1 MNILISIA
9 QLPSVQIT
17 DLIDNERNRL
27 MDKTIQI
34 LELKKKLS
42 EEIQKESSDNNV
54 ILKLSNE
61 IANLDDSKVRFS
73 VDAGIINRLGKEL
86 VGKHETAVSELV
98 KNAFDADATEVN
110 LVFEDAWNSGGTLT
124 IEDNGTGMT
133 RDQLIN
139 GFMRLSSSDKIHNPI
154 SEKYKRTRA
163 GRKGIGRFATQRLG
177 GKLTIITHTVKSE
190 TSMKITINWSDFE
203 TDKDLLSVT
212 NSIEI
217 IPKTEEEGTILIIEN
232 LRDRWSDAMIKRVF
246 RYTSELLQPFPLS
259 KNKKKETKNSIDPGF
274 KSCYY
279 RQDGQDLIPIIDEK
293 EAIFKHA
300 LAEIEGYVLE
310 DGQGCWALKSD
321 KLNFPQEVFLIGND
335 EKNREN
341 INVKFNLI
349 KGLHFKAY
357 YFILDSSLFD
367 SSRSFSFIKEVG
379 YEKGGIKLYRN
390 GFRVLPYGENSDD
403 WLGLDKSNNRSIILG
418 PHPNRNFFGFVELK
432 DEEGIFE
439 ETSSREGIVENDAF
453 NELVSFVYRSII
465 SSVIKVSELR
475 GRKATA
481 SQKNFIRKVDDP
493 TEKADKAVEELE
505 EFFSEDESK
514 EVLSEKSDLDI
525 SKKKAKKVFEE
536 FKQAREEEKKKNL
549 ALIDENNML
558 RILAGLGLVIGE
570 FIHEVNRFLPGFDAE
585 ITFLKKAV
593 EDLKGVYERV
603 ELLESNIKSFTSYTS
618 YFDKAISRNV
628 IRELQP
634 IELRDVVKDFRI
646 VIDSN
651 LKRANIKFEKP
662 FFNGYDL
669 FTTPMHPSEWA
680 SILFNLYTNSKKA
693 IVRKKNQGKIFIH
706 CGKDDKNV
714 FLEFSDNGDGISKEY
729 EDLIFNAFFT
739 TTSAANH
746 SGNDADSLVG
756 TGLGLKIIRDIVE
769 FYGGDV
775 YVTNSPESFN
785 TTIRIEI
792 PKNKK

>member
-1 MNILISIA
+1 MNTATQIS
-9 QLPSVQIT
+9 
-17 DLIDNERNRL
+17 
-27 MDKTIQI
+27 
-34 LELKKKLS
+34 ELKKKLS
-42 EEIQKESSDNNV
+42 EEIQKDVSDNNV
-54 ILKLSNE
+54 ILALSNE
-61 IANLDDSKVRFS
+61 IAKLDDSQVRFS

-86 VGKHETAVSELV
+86 VGRHETAVSELV

-110 LVFEDAWNSGGTLT
+110 LVFENAWNAGGTLT

-154 SEKYKRTRA
+154 SDKYKRTRA

-177 GKLTIITHTVKSE
+177 SKLTIITHTAKSE
-190 TSMKITINWSDFE
+190 SSIKISINWNDFE
-203 TDKDLLSVT
+203 TDKDLLSVS
-212 NSIEI
+212 NNIEI
-217 IPKTEEEGTILIIEN
+217 IPKTKEEGTTLIIEN
-232 LRDRWSDAMIKRVF
+232 LRDGWSDSMIKRVF

-259 KNKKKETKNSIDPGF
+259 KKNKEEAESSIDLGF
-274 KSCYY
+274 KSYY
-279 RQDGQDLIPIIDEK
+279 FRQDGQELIPIIDEE

-300 LAEIEGYVLE
+300 LAEIEGYILD

-321 KLNFPQEVFLIGND
+321 KLNFPQEVFPIGND

-341 INVKFNLI
+341 TEAKFNLI
-349 KGLHFKAY
+349 KGLHFKVH
-357 YFILDSSLFD
+357 YFIYDPSLFTPGT
-367 SSRSFSFIKEVG
+367 FSFIRNLA
-379 YEKGGIKLYRN
+379 YERAGIRLYKN
-390 GFRVLPYGENSDD
+390 GIRVLPYGEPKDD
-403 WLGLDKSNNRSIILG
+403 WLELDKSMNRSIVLA
-418 PHPNRNFFGFVELK
+418 PHQNISFFGFVEIEDK
-432 DEEGIFE
+432 SGNYFE
-439 ETSSREGIVENDAF
+439 ETSSREGLIENDSF
-453 NELVSFVYRSII
+453 RELVNFVYRSLM
-465 SSVIKVSELR
+465 SAVIKVSELR

-481 SQKNFIRKVDDP
+481 SQKNFTRKDDP

-505 EFFSEDESK
+505 EFFSEDEGNQDS
-514 EVLSEKSDLDI
+514 SEKSDSDK
-525 SKKKAKKVFEE
+525 SKEKAKKVFEE
-536 FKQAREEEKKKNL
+536 FKQAREEEKKKNQ

-570 FIHEVNRFLPGFDAE
+570 FIHEVHRFLPGFDAE
-585 ITFLKKAV
+585 ISFLKNAV
-593 EDLKGVYERV
+593 KDIKGVYERV
-603 ELLESNIKSFTSYTS
+603 ELLEINIKSFTSYTS

-634 IELRDVVKDFRI
+634 IELRDVVKDFSI
-646 VIDSN
+646 VIDNN
-651 LKRANIKFEKP
+651 LRRANIKFEKP
-662 FFNGYDL
+662 VFDGYDL

-693 IVRKKNQGKIFIH
+693 IIRKRVDGRIFIQ

-714 FLEFSDNGDGISKEY
+714 FLEFSDNGDGIPKEN

-746 SGNDADSLVG
+746 SGNDAESLVG
-756 TGLGLKIIRDIVE
+756 TGLGLKIIKDIVE

-775 YVTNSPESFN
+775 YVTNSPEFFN

-792 PKNKK
+792 PKNQKEDE

>member
-1 MNILISIA
+1 
-9 QLPSVQIT
+9 
-17 DLIDNERNRL
+17 
-27 MDKTIQI
+27 MDTATQI

-42 EEIQKESSDNNV
+42 EEIQKEKSDNNV
-54 ILKLSNE
+54 ILSLSNE
-61 IANLDDSKVRFS
+61 IAKLDDGQVRFT

-110 LVFEDAWNSGGTLT
+110 LIFENAWNAGGTLT
-124 IEDNGTGMT
+124 IEDNGSGMN

-154 SEKYKRTRA
+154 SEKYKRIRA

-177 GKLTIITHTVKSE
+177 TKLTIITHTAKNDS
-190 TSMKITINWSDFE
+190 SIKISINWNDFE
-203 TDKDLLSVT
+203 TDKDLLSIT
-212 NSIEI
+212 NIIEI
-217 IPKTEEEGTILIIEN
+217 IPKTKQEGTTLIIEN
-232 LRDRWSDAMIKRVF
+232 LRDGWSDAMIKRVF

-259 KNKKKETKNSIDPGF
+259 KKNKDEAELSIDPGF
-274 KSCYY
+274 KSHYF
-279 RQDGQDLIPIIDEK
+279 RQDEQELIPIIDEE

-300 LAEIEGYVLE
+300 LAEIEGYVLD

-321 KLNFPQEVFLIGND
+321 KLNFHQEVFLIGND

-341 INVKFNLI
+341 TDAKFNLI

-367 SSRSFSFIKEVG
+367 TSRSFSFIKEVG
-379 YEKGGIKLYRN
+379 YEKGGVKLYRN

-432 DEEGIFE
+432 DEEGLFE
-439 ETSSREGIVENDAF
+439 ETSSREGVIENDAF
-453 NELVSFVYRSII
+453 KEMVSFVYRSII
-465 SSVIKVSELR
+465 SAVIKVSDLR

-481 SQKNFIRKVDDP
+481 SQKNFTRKEDDP

-505 EFFSEDESK
+505 EFFSEGDSNKDTSSQSDSNKSK
-514 EVLSEKSDLDI
+514 E
-525 SKKKAKKVFEE
+525 KAKQVFEE
-536 FKQAREEEKKKNL
+536 FKQAREEEKKKNQ
-549 ALIDENNML
+549 ALIDEINML

-570 FIHEVNRFLPGFDAE
+570 FIHEVHRFLPGFDAE
-585 ITFLKKAV
+585 ISFLKTAV
-593 EDLKGVYERV
+593 KDLKGVYERV
-603 ELLESNIKSFTSYTS
+603 ELLGTNIKSFTSYTS

-634 IELRDVVKDFRI
+634 IELRDVVKDFSI
-646 VIDSN
+646 VIENN
-651 LKRANIKFEKP
+651 LKRANIILEKP
-662 FFNGYDL
+662 VFDGYDL

-693 IVRKKNQGKIFIH
+693 IIRKKGEGKILIH
-706 CGKDDKNV
+706 CGKDSNNV
-714 FLEFSDNGDGISKEY
+714 YLEFSDNGDGISKEN
-729 EDLIFNAFFT
+729 EDLIFNAFYT

-746 SGNDADSLVG
+746 SGNDSESLVG
-756 TGLGLKIIRDIVE
+756 TGLGLKIIKDIIE
-769 FYGGDV
+769 FYGGEV
-775 YVTNSPESFN
+775 YVTNSPKSFN

-792 PKNKK
+792 PKNKKEDE

>member
-1 MNILISIA
+1 M
-9 QLPSVQIT
+9 
-17 DLIDNERNRL
+17 DNAT
-27 MDKTIQI
+27 KI

-42 EEIQKESSDNNV
+42 EEIQKESSDNSM
-54 ILKLSNE
+54 ILALSSE
-61 IANLDDSKVRFS
+61 IAKLDDSQVRFS

-110 LVFEDAWNSGGTLT
+110 LVFENAWNAGGTLT

-133 RDQLIN
+133 KDQLIN

-154 SEKYKRTRA
+154 SDKYKRTRA

-177 GKLTIITHTVKSE
+177 SRLTIITHTAKSE
-190 TSMKITINWSDFE
+190 SSIKISINWNDFE
-203 TDKDLLSVT
+203 TDKDLLSISNNV
-212 NSIEI
+212 EV
-217 IPKTEEEGTILIIEN
+217 IPKTKQEGTTLIIES
-232 LRDRWSDAMIKRVF
+232 LRDGWSDAMIKRVF

-259 KNKKKETKNSIDPGF
+259 KKYIDEAESSIDPGF
-274 KSCYY
+274 KSYY
-279 RQDGQDLIPIIDEK
+279 FRQEGQELIPIIDEE

-300 LAEIEGYVLE
+300 LAEIEGYVMD

-321 KLNFPQEVFLIGND
+321 KLNFSQEVFLIGND
-335 EKNREN
+335 EKNREDTDA
-341 INVKFNLI
+341 KFNLI
-349 KGLHFKAY
+349 KGLHFKTY

-403 WLGLDKSNNRSIILG
+403 WLGLDKSNNRSIVLG

-432 DEEGIFE
+432 DGEGLFE
-439 ETSSREGIVENDAF
+439 ETSSREGIIENDAF
-453 NELVSFVYRSII
+453 KELVSFVYRSII
-465 SSVIKVSELR
+465 SAVIKVSELR

-481 SQKNFIRKVDDP
+481 SQKNFTRKEDDP

-505 EFFSEDESK
+505 EFFTEQEPKNDFSDKTDSSKSK
-514 EVLSEKSDLDI
+514 E
-525 SKKKAKKVFEE
+525 KAKKVFEE
-536 FKQAREEEKKKNL
+536 FKQAREEEKKKNQ

-570 FIHEVNRFLPGFDAE
+570 FIHEVHRFLPGFDAE
-585 ITFLKKAV
+585 ISFLKNAV
-593 EDLKGVYERV
+593 KDIKGVYERV
-603 ELLESNIKSFTSYTS
+603 ELLGTNIKSFTSYTS

-634 IELRDVVKDFRI
+634 IELRDVVKDFAI
-646 VIDSN
+646 VIENN
-651 LKRANIKFEKP
+651 LKRANIKLEKP
-662 FFNGYDL
+662 VFDGYDL

-693 IVRKKNQGKIFIH
+693 IVRKKVDGEIFIR
-706 CGKDDKNV
+706 CGKDEKNV
-714 FLEFSDNGDGISKEY
+714 FLEFSDNGDGIPKEN

-746 SGNDADSLVG
+746 SGNDAESLVG
-756 TGLGLKIIRDIVE
+756 TGLGLKIVKDIVE

-775 YVTNSPESFN
+775 FVTSSPEPFN

-792 PKNKK
+792 PKNPKENE

>member
-1 MNILISIA
+1 M
-9 QLPSVQIT
+9 
-17 DLIDNERNRL
+17 DNA
-27 MDKTIQI
+27 TQI

-42 EEIQKESSDNNV
+42 EEIQKESSDNNL
-54 ILKLSNE
+54 ILALSSE
-61 IANLDDSKVRFS
+61 IAKLDDSQVRFS

-110 LVFEDAWNSGGTLT
+110 LVFENAWNAGGTLT

-133 RDQLIN
+133 KDQLIN

-154 SEKYKRTRA
+154 SDKYKRTRA

-177 GKLTIITHTVKSE
+177 SKLTIITHTAKSE
-190 TSMKITINWSDFE
+190 SSIKISINWNDFE
-203 TDKDLLSVT
+203 TDKDLLSVS
-212 NSIEI
+212 NNIEV
-217 IPKTEEEGTILIIEN
+217 IPKAKQEGTTLIIEN
-232 LRDRWSDAMIKRVF
+232 LRDGWSDAMIKRVF

-259 KNKKKETKNSIDPGF
+259 KKNKDQVESSIDPGF
-274 KSCYY
+274 KSYY
-279 RQDGQDLIPIIDEK
+279 FRQEGQELIPIIDEE

-300 LAEIEGYVLE
+300 LAEIEGYVLD

-341 INVKFNLI
+341 TEAKFNLI
-349 KGLHFKAY
+349 KGLHFKVH
-357 YFILDSSLFD
+357 YFIYEPTLFAPGT
-367 SSRSFSFIKEVG
+367 FTFIRDLS
-379 YEKGGIKLYRN
+379 YETGGIRLYRN
-390 GFRVLPYGENSDD
+390 GFRVLPYGEQGDD
-403 WLGLDKSNNRSIILG
+403 WLGLDKSNNRSIVLG
-418 PHPNRNFFGFVELK
+418 PHMNRSFFGFVELEDK
-432 DEEGIFE
+432 EGNFE
-439 ETSSREGIVENDAF
+439 ETSSREGVIESEYL
-453 NELVSFVYRSII
+453 NELVNFVYRAILSA
-465 SSVIKVSELR
+465 VMKVSELR

-481 SQKNFIRKVDDP
+481 SQKNFTRNDDDP

-505 EFFSEDESK
+505 EFFSKDETEQES
-514 EVLSEKSDLDI
+514 SEKSDSGK
-525 SKKKAKKVFEE
+525 SKEKAKQVFEE
-536 FKQAREEEKKKNL
+536 FKQAREEEKKKNQ

-570 FIHEVNRFLPGFDAE
+570 FIHEVHRFLPGFDAE
-585 ITFLKKAV
+585 ISFLKNAV
-593 EDLKGVYERV
+593 KDIKGVYERV
-603 ELLESNIKSFTSYTS
+603 ELLDTNIKSFTSYTS

-634 IELRDVVKDFRI
+634 IELRDVVKDFAI
-646 VIDSN
+646 VIDNN
-651 LKRANIKFEKP
+651 LKRANIKLEKP
-662 FFNGYDL
+662 VFDGYDL

-693 IVRKKNQGKIFIH
+693 IVRKKVDGEIFIR
-706 CGKDDKNV
+706 CGKDEKNV
-714 FLEFSDNGDGISKEY
+714 FLEFSDNGDGIPKEN

-746 SGNDADSLVG
+746 SGNDAESLVG
-756 TGLGLKIIRDIVE
+756 TGLGLKIVKDIVE

-775 YVTNSPESFN
+775 FVTNSPESYN

-792 PKNKK
+792 PKNQKEDE

>member
-1 MNILISIA
+1 M
-9 QLPSVQIT
+9 
-17 DLIDNERNRL
+17 DNA
-27 MDKTIQI
+27 TQI

-42 EEIQKESSDNNV
+42 EEIQKESSDNNL
-54 ILKLSNE
+54 ILALSSE
-61 IANLDDSKVRFS
+61 IAKLDDSQVRFS

-110 LVFEDAWNSGGTLT
+110 LVFENAWNIGGKLT

-133 RDQLIN
+133 KDQLIN

-154 SEKYKRTRA
+154 SDKYKRTRA

-177 GKLTIITHTVKSE
+177 SKLTIITHASNTDS
-190 TSMKITINWSDFE
+190 SIKISINWNDFE
-203 TDKDLLSVT
+203 TDKDLLSVS
-212 NSIEI
+212 NNIEV
-217 IPKTEEEGTILIIEN
+217 IPKTKKEGTTLIIEN
-232 LRDRWSDAMIKRVF
+232 LRDGWSDAMIKRVF

-259 KNKKKETKNSIDPGF
+259 KKKKDEAESSIDPGF
-274 KSCYY
+274 KSYY
-279 RQDGQDLIPIIDEK
+279 FRQDGQELIPIIDEE

-300 LAEIEGYVLE
+300 LAEIEGYVLD
-310 DGQGCWALKSD
+310 DGQGCWALKSK

-335 EKNREN
+335 DKNREN
-341 INVKFNLI
+341 TDTKFNLI
-349 KGLHFKAY
+349 KGLHFKTY

-403 WLGLDKSNNRSIILG
+403 WLGLDKSNNRSIVLG

-432 DEEGIFE
+432 DEKGLFE
-439 ETSSREGIVENDAF
+439 ETSSREGIIENDAF

-465 SSVIKVSELR
+465 SGVIKVSELR

-481 SQKNFIRKVDDP
+481 SQKNFTRKEDDP
-493 TEKADKAVEELE
+493 TEKADKAIGELE
-505 EFFSEDESK
+505 EFFTEDEP
-514 EVLSEKSDLDI
+514 EENASEKSDSGK
-525 SKKKAKKVFEE
+525 SKEKAKKIFEE
-536 FKQAREEEKKKNL
+536 FKQAREEEKKKNQ

-570 FIHEVNRFLPGFDAE
+570 FIHEVHRFLPGFDAE
-585 ITFLKKAV
+585 ISFMKNAV
-593 EDLKGVYERV
+593 KDIKGVYERV
-603 ELLESNIKSFTSYTS
+603 ELLGTNIKSFTSYTS

-634 IELRDVVKDFRI
+634 IELRDVVKDFAI
-646 VIDSN
+646 VIDNN
-651 LKRANIKFEKP
+651 LKRANIKLEKP
-662 FFNGYDL
+662 VFDGYDL

-693 IVRKKNQGKIFIH
+693 IVRKKVDGKILIH
-706 CGKDDKNV
+706 CGKNEKNV
-714 FLEFSDNGDGISKEY
+714 FLEFSDNGDGIPKEN
-729 EDLIFNAFFT
+729 EDVIFNAFFT

-746 SGNDADSLVG
+746 SGNDAESLVG
-756 TGLGLKIIRDIVE
+756 TGLGLKIVKDIVE

-775 YVTNSPESFN
+775 YVTNSPESYS

-792 PKNKK
+792 PKNQKEDE